1 MFDEDDN
8 TSKKKKITDRIKPH
22 EFIDEISVNR
32 DYDT

>member
-1 MFDEDDN
+1 MKM
-8 TSKKKKITDRIKPH
+8 TTHQKKKITDRIKPH